1 MPCVAAVAA
10 ALLKL
15 RPGEADGQLFE
26 AALRDLR
33 ETVRRAFGAL
43 CQPLRADGAVRTRT
57 VNVFARVG
65 VVEAAYPYK
74 PGEVTG
80 RQAVAL
86 LCGAE
91 QAAPGLPK
99 ATRAARAAIAKAAA
113 TLPSFAEARDFLAE
127 EAGLDAGRE
136 TSRKIALEAGA
147 RTQRAA
153 AAGRPAARPRRAVR
167 PPPGAR
173 PVPPTLVVAPDGSC
187 FPCAKPDL
195 TGRQGRGGGQA
206 RGRNANVVCA
216 GRYAYAGRD
225 GSPLFLRDPIRYH
238 VTGAGG
244 AALGEETWR
253 IAEQEGVDRV
263 RRVVFLSD
271 GENELEAVFQEHFA
285 ALPNVARVLDAMHA
299 CQYVDTMCKDLEKNP
314 ERAAKASRR
323 LRRRLVNAGWEGF
336 ARSFARRFGADA
348 PDRMGEDGRK
358 AWKYLVARKSQMDYA
373 SFRRRNIPI
382 GSGMAEA
389 GCKLNLGRLKGP
401 GMHWR
406 FDNGIRI
413 AMLRATLRSGM
424 VITA

>member
-1 MPCVAAVAA
+1 
-10 ALLKL
+10 
-15 RPGEADGQLFE
+15 
-26 AALRDLR
+26 
-33 ETVRRAFGAL
+33 
-43 CQPLRADGAVRTRT
+43 
-57 VNVFARVG
+57 
-65 VVEAAYPYK
+65 
-74 PGEVTG
+74 
-80 RQAVAL
+80 
-86 LCGAE
+86 
-91 QAAPGLPK
+91 
-99 ATRAARAAIAKAAA
+99 
-113 TLPSFAEARDFLAE
+113 
-127 EAGLDAGRE
+127 
-136 TSRKIALEAGA
+136 
-147 RTQRAA
+147 
-153 AAGRPAARPRRAVR
+153 
-167 PPPGAR
+167 
-173 PVPPTLVVAPDGSC
+173 
-187 FPCAKPDL
+187 
-195 TGRQGRGGGQA
+195 
-206 RGRNANVVCA
+206 
-216 GRYAYAGRD
+216 
-225 GSPLFLRDPIRYH
+225 

-413 AMLRATLRSGM
+413 ALLRATLRSRM
-424 VITA
+424 FITA

>member
-1 MPCVAAVAA
+1 M
-10 ALLKL
+10 
-15 RPGEADGQLFE
+15 
-26 AALRDLR
+26 
-33 ETVRRAFGAL
+33 
-43 CQPLRADGAVRTRT
+43 
-57 VNVFARVG
+57 
-65 VVEAAYPYK
+65 
-74 PGEVTG
+74 
-80 RQAVAL
+80 
-86 LCGAE
+86 
-91 QAAPGLPK
+91 
-99 ATRAARAAIAKAAA
+99 
-113 TLPSFAEARDFLAE
+113 
-127 EAGLDAGRE
+127 
-136 TSRKIALEAGA
+136 
-147 RTQRAA
+147 
-153 AAGRPAARPRRAVR
+153 
-167 PPPGAR
+167 
-173 PVPPTLVVAPDGSC
+173 PPTLVVAPDGSC

-195 TGRQGRGGGQA
+195 MGRRGRGGGPA
-206 RGRNANVVCA
+206 KGRNANVVCA
-216 GRYAYAGRD
+216 GRYDYAGRD
-225 GSPLFLRDPIRYH
+225 GAPLFLRDPIRYH

-253 IAEQEGVDRV
+253 VAEQEGVDGV

-271 GENELEAVFQEHFA
+271 GENELESVFQEHFA

-314 ERAAKASRR
+314 GRAAKASRR

-373 SFRRRNIPI
+373 SFRRRHIPI

-413 AMLRATLRSGM
+413 ALLRATLRSGM

>member
-1 MPCVAAVAA
+1 M
-10 ALLKL
+10 
-15 RPGEADGQLFE
+15 
-26 AALRDLR
+26 
-33 ETVRRAFGAL
+33 
-43 CQPLRADGAVRTRT
+43 
-57 VNVFARVG
+57 
-65 VVEAAYPYK
+65 
-74 PGEVTG
+74 
-80 RQAVAL
+80 
-86 LCGAE
+86 
-91 QAAPGLPK
+91 
-99 ATRAARAAIAKAAA
+99 
-113 TLPSFAEARDFLAE
+113 
-127 EAGLDAGRE
+127 
-136 TSRKIALEAGA
+136 
-147 RTQRAA
+147 
-153 AAGRPAARPRRAVR
+153 
-167 PPPGAR
+167 
-173 PVPPTLVVAPDGSC
+173 
-187 FPCAKPDL
+187 
-195 TGRQGRGGGQA
+195 GRQGRGGGQA